1 MDEDDWEDHAMFRK
15 VPLGL
20 KSPADRWAGVRSRFA
35 AGLAWLRDG
44 YAVYHQRRALL
55 RLDDAM
61 LKDLGLS
68 RVDALREG
76 GKPFWRA

>member
-1 MDEDDWEDHAMFRK
+1 MFRN
-15 VPLGL
+15 VPLCL
-20 KSPADRWAGVRSRFA
+20 ESPADRWAGVRSRFA
-35 AGLAWLRDG
+35 AALARLRDG
-44 YAVYHQRRALL
+44 YAVYRQRRALL

-68 RVDALREG
+68 RVDALQEG

>member
-1 MDEDDWEDHAMFRK
+1 MFRTAA
-15 VPLGL
+15 PYLNFL
-20 KSPADRWAGVRSRFA
+20 ADGNPTVRSRLA
-35 AGLAWLRDG
+35 ARLARWRAG
-44 YAVYHQRRALL
+44 YAIYRQRRALL

-68 RVDALREG
+68 RVDALQEG

>member
-1 MDEDDWEDHAMFRK
+1 MFHK
-15 VPLGL
+15 AAPSLAL
-20 KSPADRWAGVRSRFA
+20 PADRDLPVRSRLSA
-35 AGLAWLRDG
+35 ALAWLRAG
-44 YAVYHQRRALL
+44 YAVYRQRRALL

-76 GKPFWRA
+76 HKPFWRA

>member
-1 MDEDDWEDHAMFRK
+1 MFRTAA
-15 VPLGL
+15 PYLNFLADGD
-20 KSPADRWAGVRSRFA
+20 PAVRSRCA

-44 YAVYHQRRALL
+44 YVVYRQRRAPL
-55 RLDDAM
+55 RLDNAM

-68 RVDALREG
+68 RVDALQEG

>member
-1 MDEDDWEDHAMFRK
+1 MFRT
-15 VPLGL
+15 VTPCLE
-20 KSPADRWAGVRSRFA
+20 SSADPWAGVRSRLA
-35 AGLAWLRDG
+35 AGLAWLRDR
-44 YAVYHQRRALL
+44 YVVYRQRRALL
-55 RLDDAM
+55 HLDDAM

>member
-1 MDEDDWEDHAMFRK
+1 MFRT
-15 VPLGL
+15 VTPSLE
-20 KSPADRWAGVRSRFA
+20 SPADPLAGVRSRLA

-44 YAVYHQRRALL
+44 YAVYRQRHALL

-76 GKPFWRA
+76 SKPFWRA